1 MDDLMYDVIVIG
13 GGPAGLTAGIYL
25 ARARYRVLII
35 EKERFGGQITITSE
49 VVNYPGVKEC
59 SGKALTDTMVL
70 QAKSFGAEFLLSEVT
85 SIEIT
90 GDVKKVITTGKT
102 FSCFGIVIA
111 TGAHPRMIG
120 FEGEKQFKGHGV
132 AYCATCDGEF
142 FTGKEVFV
150 VGGGFAA
157 AEESLFLTKYASHVT
172 VLVRGDDFS
181 CAKSIA
187 DTVKA
192 HKNIS
197 VLNNS
202 VVIKVDGETY
212 LKTITYKNIKTDQLF
227 TYEADDGFG
236 VFVFA
241 GYSPNTDIFKNLIDI
256 DENGY
261 IITDSTQKT
270 SVDGVYGAGDV
281 CIKSLRQVV
290 TATGDGALAATE
302 LEKYCAL
309 MQKKSGIIPM
319 QVVTRVEKNTSNEKK
334 EESSSSAIFSSDVI
348 ASLKTIFDKMQR
360 ELILKLELDDRE
372 ISKELEAYM
381 RELASFSNKLSI
393 ETFKS
398 DNEECSPCVKIYYK
412 DGTYSNVAF
421 HGVPGGHE
429 FTSFMLGLY
438 NLSSE
443 GQPIDEKIKSQVIS
457 IDKKISFTIL
467 VSLSCTMC
475 PDLVIAATRI
485 ASLNPLVSVDV
496 YDINH
501 FRHLKERYN
510 AMSVPC
516 YVINDQSPSFGKK
529 SIQELLNQIGN

>member
-516 YVINDQSPSFGKK
+516 YVINDQTPSFGKK

>member
-319 QVVTRVEKNTSNEKK
+319 QVVTRGEKNTSNEKK

-516 YVINDQSPSFGKK
+516 YVINDQTPSFGKK